1 MSAISLKT
9 LHSVHFNDAK
19 NYTTQQLRE
28 QFLLDGLEKNDAIEL
43 TYMHYDRMI
52 AGLAKPVNATL
63 TLPTYVNLKSDYF
76 LERRE
81 LGIINT
87 GSGQGTV
94 TVDGKAFQL
103 NKYDCL
109 YIGKGVKD
117 VTFASANAV
126 EPAIFFLLS
135 TPAHQTY
142 PTRLMTIAEST
153 VLELGAKETCNER
166 SLCKYIHNDGIQSC
180 QLVMGIT
187 MIKSGSVW
195 NSVPPHTHDRRS
207 EVYFYFDLAADNRI
221 FHIMGQPQE
230 TRHLVVANNEAIV
243 SASWGMHFG
252 CGTGNYSFIWAMA
265 GENKEF
271 TDMDPAPIATLL

>member
-28 QFLLDGLEKNDAIEL
+28 QFLLDGLEKNDAIQL

-52 AGLAKPVNATL
+52 AGLAKPVNETL

-87 GSGQGTV
+87 GSGQGIV
-94 TVDGKAFQL
+94 SVDGEAFQL

-117 VTFASANAV
+117 VTFASTSAS

-142 PTRLMTIAEST
+142 PTTLMTIAEST
-153 VLELGAKETCNER
+153 VLELGAKEACNER
-166 SLCKYIHNDGIQSC
+166 SLCKYIHKDGIQSC

-271 TDMDPAPIATLL
+271 TDMDPAPIAGLL

>member
-9 LHSVHFNDAK
+9 LHNVHYNDVK

-28 QFLLDGLEKNDAIEL
+28 QFLLNGLEKNDAIEL
-43 TYMHYDRMI
+43 TYLHYDRMI
-52 AGLAKPVNATL
+52 AGLAKPVDQTL
-63 TLPTYVNLKSDYF
+63 TLPTYENLKSDYF

-81 LGIINT
+81 IGIINT
-87 GSGQGTV
+87 GIGDGIV
-94 TVDGKAFQL
+94 TVDGIFYTL
-103 NKYDCL
+103 NKHDCL
-109 YIGKGVKD
+109 YIGKGVKE
-117 VTFASANAV
+117 VTFASINASS
-126 EPAIFFLLS
+126 PAVFFLLS

-142 PTRLMTIAEST
+142 PTTLMTIAESA
-153 VLELGAKETCNER
+153 VLQLGAKETCNER

-207 EVYFYFDLAADNRI
+207 EVYFYFDIAADQRV
-221 FHIMGQPQE
+221 FHMMGEPQE
-230 TRHLVVANNEAIV
+230 TRHLIVANNEAIV
-243 SASWGMHFG
+243 SASWGVHFG

-271 TDMDPAPIATLL
+271 TDMDASPIATLL

>member
-9 LHSVHFNDAK
+9 LHAVHYNDAK
-19 NYTTQQLRE
+19 HYTTQQLRE
-28 QFLLDGLEKNDAIEL
+28 QFLLSELENNDAISL

-52 AGLAKPVNATL
+52 TGIAKPIFNNLV
-63 TLPTYVNLKSDYF
+63 LPTYTNLKSDYF

-81 LGIINT
+81 IGIINT
-87 GSGQGTV
+87 GTGRGTI
-94 TVDGKAFQL
+94 TVDGIVFEL

-117 VTFASANAV
+117 VVFSSATANDPAV
-126 EPAIFFLLS
+126 FFLQS
-135 TPAHQTY
+135 TTAHQTY
-142 PTRLMTIAEST
+142 PTTLMTFAQST

-207 EVYFYFDLAADNRI
+207 EVYFYFDIAADQRV
-221 FHIMGQPQE
+221 FHMMGEPQE
-230 TRHLVVANNEAIV
+230 TRHLIVANNQAIV
-243 SASWGMHFG
+243 SASWGVHFG

>member
-9 LHSVHFNDAK
+9 LHSVHYNDAK
-19 NYTTQQLRE
+19 HYTTQQLRE
-28 QFLLDGLEKNDAIEL
+28 QFLLSGIEKNDAIEL
-43 TYMHYDRMI
+43 TYMHYDRMV
-52 AGLAKPVNATL
+52 AGIAKPTSSVL
-63 TLPTYVNLKSDYF
+63 TLSTFVNLKSDYF

-81 LGIINT
+81 IGIINT
-87 GSGQGTV
+87 GSGAGTV
-94 TVDGKAFQL
+94 TADGVAYIL
-103 NKYDCL
+103 NKHDCL
-109 YIGKGVKD
+109 YIGKGVKA
-117 VTFASANAV
+117 VTFASANAS
-126 EPAIFFLLS
+126 EPAVFFLLS

-142 PTRLMTIAEST
+142 PTTLMTIAEST

-207 EVYFYFDLAADNRI
+207 EVYFYFDVKADQRV
-221 FHIMGQPQE
+221 FHMMGEPQE
-230 TRHLVVANNEAIV
+230 TRHLIVANNEAIV
-243 SASWGMHFG
+243 SASWGVHFG

-271 TDMDPAPIATLL
+271 TDMDATPIATLL